1 MLARL
6 CYLTRVHR
14 HLSATILVA
23 LFLMACPKQTP
34 APDLSGA
41 DAGAVI
47 PPGPTGPGLIVKV
60 EPTDAELIIDGRS
73 YGAVAQLETR
83 DGLLPLKSG
92 IYQVSVKRAGYAP
105 WRAEVTV
112 NDRPETLQV
121 TLVRKP

>member
-6 CYLTRVHR
+6 CYLTHVHR

-23 LFLMACPKQTP
+23 LFVMACPKQTP
-34 APDLSGA
+34 LADLSGP
-41 DAGAVI
+41 DAGI
-47 PPGPTGPGLIVKV
+47 PPGPTGPGLILKV
-60 EPTDAELIIDGRS
+60 EPGDAELIIDGTS
-73 YGAVAQLETR
+73 YGQVAQLETR

-92 IYQVSVKRAGYAP
+92 IYQVSVKRTGYAP